1 MSPPQITN
9 VETSHEPHVIP
20 TEPSS
25 SSIRRWDRDWLRQ
38 LLLKHA
44 HNHPNMP
51 QDLREKALVVVR
63 FFFVD
68 CLLYVYYTGVFDL
81 VVSMV

>member
-25 SSIRRWDRDWLRQ
+25 SSIRRWDRDWLQQ

-68 CLLYVYYTGVFDL
+68 CLLYVY
-81 VVSMV
+81 